1 MIEDI
6 TSKDFKQLQRLTK
19 LKLNNNRLFTIQIA
33 NNELM
38 KLLKVLDLSHNELTY
53 VEHIQNQFEQLEELF
68 LDHNKIVTLKPRS
81 IWPKVKNITLAY
93 NDWDCA
99 NMENIIQ
106 RFPTNLSTN
115 FHAETHCNFERLPQ
129 GLCCKRVEMP
139 YYDRLKTAIAQVS
152 RFEKEARENRIA

>member
-53 VEHIQNQFEQLEELF
+53 VERNQNQFEQLEELF
-68 LDHNKIVTLKPRS
+68 LDHNKIQRS
-81 IWPKVKNITLAY
+81 ELMANETIAY
-93 NDWDCA
+93 HNNANDKKEELDRMQSEVQQLEA
-99 NMENIIQ
+99 ILEAK
-106 RFPTNLSTN
+106 RNLLEKYHQN
-115 FHAETHCNFERLPQ
+115 QMPQ
-129 GLCCKRVEMP
+129 TSG
-139 YYDRLKTAIAQVS
+139 
-152 RFEKEARENRIA
+152 